1 MADEI
6 NITVEEDAL
15 DINSIRDP
23 NEENE
28 VDWDAIHDNEDGD
41 TPNLEVVLSEKDF
54 SPPVESNDVLENV
67 RRIVALHKQKGLGG
81 HLVASEMKRYTVLSV
96 EELEERLKASDGR

>member
-1 MADEI
+1 MSEEL
-6 NITVEEDAL
+6 NITVDEEVL
-15 DINSIRDP
+15 DINSLRDP
-23 NEENE
+23 SDENE
-28 VDWDAIHDNEDGD
+28 VDWDAIHDDEDGN

-67 RRIVALHKQKGLGG
+67 RRVVAQHKAQGLGG